1 MPDQPQTYAN
11 HGRLHP
17 IYHLV
22 ILPLLFL
29 NLIVSVIWLVH
40 VVGTAPAWDLVLAS
54 MDVVL
59 AVVLILVATLM
70 RMYPMKVQDR
80 VIRLEERLRLYA
92 LMPEVWR
99 HRIPELTEDQLIGL
113 RFAPDEELP
122 SLAERAITEKL
133 SRKDIKKA
141 INRWRPD
148 HWRI

>member
-17 IYHLV
+17 IFHLV

-29 NLIVSVIWLVH
+29 NLIVSIIWLVH
-40 VVGTAPAWDLVLAS
+40 VVGAAPAWDLVLAC

-99 HRIPELTEDQLIGL
+99 NRIPELTEDQLIGL

-122 SLAERAITEKL
+122 ALAEKAITEKL

-148 HWRI
+148 YWRV